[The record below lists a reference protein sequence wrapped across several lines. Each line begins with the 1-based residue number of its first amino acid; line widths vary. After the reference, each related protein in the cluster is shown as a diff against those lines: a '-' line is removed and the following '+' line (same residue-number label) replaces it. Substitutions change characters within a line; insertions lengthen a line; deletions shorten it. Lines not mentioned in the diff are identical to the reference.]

1 MQRAMGEH
9 ISHYRD
15 RSCGLPR
22 SSPAASCFA
31 SIVPSM
37 LPLPCLARRASPRLA
52 ASGCAGASPLCCAF
66 YRTPRNPSARP
77 PRPAALACVVYVC
90 VCGEMCNVPV
100 PVNVFLALGLAVA
113 CYTAASAFYCFGRC
127 FACVLG
133 FGFGCSC
140 VLLLAQ
146 PPSYALG
153 CVLPRSL
160 YSLHTRH
167 THTSHTTQTTHSP
180 RTLHTPH
187 IHHTPHPPHQ
197 HLSPHSTQSCA
208 YASLRWHTTRCMPW
222 GCTLCLL
229 IKSDQIHPKL

>member
-1 MQRAMGEH
+1 MPILFPTCCHCHALPAMS
-9 ISHYRD
+9 IPTSLLPAVP
-15 RSCGLPR
+15 GLHPSAALFTGR
-22 SSPAASCFA
+22 REIPA
-31 SIVPSM
+31 
-37 LPLPCLARRASPRLA
+37 LARP
-52 ASGCAGASPLCCAF
+52 
-66 YRTPRNPSARP
+66 ARP
-77 PRPAALACVVYVC
+77 PSPALYVC
-90 VCGEMCNVPV
+90 VCVGRCDVPV
-100 PVNVFLALGLAVA
+100 PVNVFRALGLAVV
-113 CYTAASAFYCFGRC
+113 CYAVASALYCYGRC
-127 FACVLG
+127 FACVPG

-140 VLLLAQ
+140 GLLLAQ
-146 PPSYALG
+146 PPSYALC

-180 RTLHTPH
+180 RTLHTPY

-229 IKSDQIHPKL
+229 IKCDQIHPKL

>member
-1 MQRAMGEH
+1 M
-9 ISHYRD
+9 
-15 RSCGLPR
+15 
-22 SSPAASCFA
+22 
-31 SIVPSM
+31 
-37 LPLPCLARRASPRLA
+37 
-52 ASGCAGASPLCCAF
+52 
-66 YRTPRNPSARP
+66 
-77 PRPAALACVVYVC
+77 CVWGGRC
-90 VCGEMCNVPV
+90 DVPV
-100 PVNVFLALGLAVA
+100 PVNVFLALGLAVT
-113 CYTAASAFYCFGRC
+113 CYAVAS
-127 FACVLG
+127 
-133 FGFGCSC
+133 S
-140 VLLLAQ
+140 VLLFRPLFCLRSRFRMLVWFVARPHAQ
-146 PPSYALG
+146 PPSYALC

-229 IKSDQIHPKL
+229 IKCDQIHPKL